1 MIAAEK
7 IAAILGGPEA
17 LGHPVNNLM
26 DLDEVVAQGIPR
38 GAFDALVDQ
47 LAARS
52 DEVTRVSLRYRI
64 VPRATYQRARRL
76 NQQHSETVERLARI
90 LAIIRALWGDDE
102 AVRGFLLSPHP
113 ELNGKTPLDAAL
125 TEIGGRQVEEI
136 IERGMHGLPV

>member
-1 MIAAEK
+1 MIPAQK

-26 DLDEVVAQGIPR
+26 DLDEILAQGIPR

-52 DEVTRVSLRYRI
+52 DEVSRVSLRYRI

-90 LAIIRALWGDDE
+90 LAIARALWGDDE

-113 ELNGKTPLDAAL
+113 ELNGKTPLDSAL

-136 IERGMHGLPV
+136 IERGMHGLPI